1 MYFSATF
8 AMPLCGVVLLA
19 FLRPGTARRSISFDF
34 MLHDARQQRNRFTKA
49 LDMSAEKR
57 EAFLPGGFR
66 MFHRGGWRAHASRAP
81 TSQRPAAERRLAP
94 LPLPAAP
101 PLHAAG
107 VALRAGAVALQER
120 RETPEDGAAAATPE
134 KAEQDGDEAEVEM
147 VNRVSPKGQMVDP
160 MTTSLSWDE
169 ELKPFPGPP
178 IPEDPC
184 ETPDPRPLFAKISY
198 FTPMHMPSEALE
210 DEYRAWL
217 ADGSGDRICLPYYLM
232 SKDDFSHEMDTT
244 GDVLTDDELTAL
256 WAQEDEAEGDE
267 AEPKEMMPMHV
278 QFVLGHVTIAR
289 LPSWEAAQSWAASD
303 PISLRGGYG
312 GGNSLHEWMRSDDPE
327 LCVKPT
333 GDVEQGFAVHCVDK
347 PGAAEL
353 RAATRNDHLAWLRSS
368 GRVWMAGPLLARR
381 EDGDELDAGA
391 PEGTLLVVSGDSLAD
406 VRAWVDDDP
415 YNAAGLFASVT
426 VAPLGI
432 HHLEEELPL

>member
-19 FLRPGTARRSISFDF
+19 FLRPGTARRSISFDL

-57 EAFLPGGFR
+57 EAFLPGGFS
-66 MFHRGGWRAHASRAP
+66 MFQRRGWRAHARGAP

-94 LPLPAAP
+94 MPLPAAP

-107 VALRAGAVALQER
+107 VALRAGAVALHEER

-134 KAEQDGDEAEVEM
+134 KAEQDGDEAEPFSRQQV
-147 VNRVSPKGQMVDP
+147 QMVDP
-160 MTTSLSWDE
+160 MRTSLGRDE
-169 ELKPFPGPP
+169 ELKPYPGPP
-178 IPEDPC
+178 IPEEPVA
-184 ETPDPRPLFAKISY
+184 TPDPRPLFAKISY
-198 FTPMHMPSEALE
+198 FTPMHMPSDALE

-244 GDVLTDDELTAL
+244 GDVLTDEELAAL
-256 WAQEDEAEGDE
+256 WEKEDEAEGDE
-267 AEPKEMMPMHV
+267 AESAEMMKMHV
-278 QFVLGHVTIAR
+278 QFVLGHMTIAR

-312 GGNSLHEWMRSDDPE
+312 GGSSLHEWMLSDDPE
-327 LCVKPT
+327 LCVQPT
-333 GDVEQGFAVHCVDK
+333 GEVEQGFAVHCVDK

-368 GRVWMAGPLLARR
+368 GRVRMAGPLLAKR
-381 EDGDELDAGA
+381 EDRDEPDAGA

-406 VRAWVDDDP
+406 VRAWVNDDP

-426 VAPLGI
+426 VAPIGI